1 MSEPALVKLSDFG
14 FLKGIDNADAIT
26 TPLEAEEAKMHRFA
40 DYTTGTMKLPITP
53 EMLEQCSVLRTI
65 CITTELKRLASVVA
79 QLQATF
85 RVSNSIR
92 ALVDPA
98 LIARE
103 LPFNDNL
110 ADFTDDM
117 IDRST
122 MTIEFIDATPTIEGI
137 PVWERMKGERLDFH
151 NVFKL
156 YRDSRYL
163 LLTTGEYVIV
173 NRTLAG
179 LSRQLGIPGV
189 ILTYISKVYSWPA
202 RCELYDAYMEL
213 ITYKR
218 RAQEVQ
224 ILQNDHLHIANE
236 LCKKAFTYLN
246 NNSASLC
253 PKEALQM
260 LELGIKYS
268 RVSVGLLPDKPGS
281 VAANSQTNLS
291 IYANTTN
298 NTADK
303 MLNIHAGGNT
313 TDPGAGSSAERQL
326 QADIKDDSNLLS
338 ILHVLQA
345 SGAMKT
351 AIHADLLENG
361 DTEGLGIVVEEE
373 VVY

>member
-1 MSEPALVKLSDFG
+1 
-14 FLKGIDNADAIT
+14 
-26 TPLEAEEAKMHRFA
+26 
-40 DYTTGTMKLPITP
+40 
-53 EMLEQCSVLRTI
+53 
-65 CITTELKRLASVVA
+65 
-79 QLQATF
+79 
-85 RVSNSIR
+85 
-92 ALVDPA
+92 
-98 LIARE
+98 
-103 LPFNDNL
+103 
-110 ADFTDDM
+110 
-117 IDRST
+117 
-122 MTIEFIDATPTIEGI
+122 
-137 PVWERMKGERLDFH
+137 
-151 NVFKL
+151 
-156 YRDSRYL
+156 
-163 LLTTGEYVIV
+163 
-173 NRTLAG
+173 
-179 LSRQLGIPGV
+179 
-189 ILTYISKVYSWPA
+189 
-202 RCELYDAYMEL
+202 
-213 ITYKR
+213 
-218 RAQEVQ
+218 VQ